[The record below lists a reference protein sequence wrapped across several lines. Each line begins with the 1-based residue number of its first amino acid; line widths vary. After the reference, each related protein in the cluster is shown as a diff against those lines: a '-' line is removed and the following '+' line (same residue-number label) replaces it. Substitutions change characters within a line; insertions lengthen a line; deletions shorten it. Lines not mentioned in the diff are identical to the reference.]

1 MTMVEKLKSY
11 EEQCRTYY
19 EHSINGFYQIFF
31 FSLNK
36 KMLLFIEFRDMLELF
51 ERTSSLMSKAELNEQ
66 IQHSEKLLNEIKQE
80 FDRIFNE
87 KLNETN
93 EEKSKNF
100 DQLRPTLGHPAR
112 KNDLQEID
120 NRERK
125 RQNELQQLVVQL
137 RLKTIVK

>member
-1 MTMVEKLKSY
+1 MPDLL
-11 EEQCRTYY
+11 RT
-19 EHSINGFYQIFF
+19 FYQWFLSDF
-31 FSLNK
+31 CFSLNR

-66 IQHSEKLLNEIKQE
+66 IRHSEKILNEIKQE
-80 FDRIFNE
+80 FDRRFNE

-93 EEKSKNF
+93 EEKSKHF

-120 NRERK
+120 NREKK